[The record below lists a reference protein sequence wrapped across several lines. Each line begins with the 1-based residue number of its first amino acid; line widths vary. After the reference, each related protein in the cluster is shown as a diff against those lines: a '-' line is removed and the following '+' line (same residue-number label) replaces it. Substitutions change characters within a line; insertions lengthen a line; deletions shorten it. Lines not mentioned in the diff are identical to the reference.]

1 MFDYKISRQLVIVS
15 SRWVWMMFDL
25 NMKKKKTTVY
35 EINNVNVLQD
45 SAPKIMI
52 DEILW

>member
-25 NMKKKKTTVY
+25 NMKKNTTVY

-45 SAPKIMI
+45 IAPKIMI